1 MEANIILGVIA
12 FIAITLAYG
21 KHLAQEKDNKNGYC
35 KL

>member
-21 KHLAQEKDNKNGYC
+21 KSLAQKKDNKNT
-35 KL
+35 